1 MTNQNENKMGVLSEN
16 ERQLNFYY
24 YPEHKISK
32 EALAY
37 AESSDAKLNA
47 INIKKTKVTG
57 TQWVELAEML
67 EVKVTDFLEKDHP
80 DFKKKFDKNAE
91 LGTEDAVKILQNH
104 PELLVFPI
112 ATRGKKAVYVKMMTD
127 VLKLTKPDAQ
137 YNKNE

>member
-1 MTNQNENKMGVLSEN
+1 MTNQDENEMGVLSEN

-24 YPEHKISK
+24 YPDHKLAK

-47 INIKKTKVTG
+47 INLKNTKVTG

-67 EVKVTDFLEKDHP
+67 GVKVTDFLEKDHP
-80 DFKKKFDKNAE
+80 AFKEKFDKNAK
-91 LGTEDAVKILQNH
+91 LGTEDAVKILQNN
-104 PELLVFPI
+104 PELLIFPI
-112 ATRGKKAVYVKMMTD
+112 ATRGKKAIYVKMMTD
-127 VLKLTKPDAQ
+127 VLKLTKPDSQ

>member
-1 MTNQNENKMGVLSEN
+1 MKTNEEMGVLSEN

-24 YPEHKISK
+24 YPEHKLSK

-47 INIKKTKVTG
+47 VNIEKTKVTG

-67 EVKVTDFLEKDHP
+67 GGKVTDFLEKDHP
-80 DFKKKFDKNAE
+80 AFKEKFDENAE
-91 LGTEDAVKILQNH
+91 IGTEDAVKILQNN

-112 ATRGKKAVYVKMMTD
+112 ATRGDKAVYVKMMTD
-127 VLKLTKPDAQ
+127 VLKLTKPDSQ

>member
-1 MTNQNENKMGVLSEN
+1 MGVLSEN

-24 YPEHKISK
+24 YPDHKLSK

-47 INIKKTKVTG
+47 VNIKNTKITG
-57 TQWVELAEML
+57 TQWVELANML
-67 EVKVTDFLEKDHP
+67 GGKVEDFLEKEHP
-80 DFKKKFDKNAE
+80 VFREKFDKNTSF
-91 LGTEDAVKILQNH
+91 GTEDAIKILQNN
-104 PELLVFPI
+104 PEILIFPI

-127 VLKLTKPDAQ
+127 VLQLTKPDTL

>member
-1 MTNQNENKMGVLSEN
+1 MKNNQDMGVLSEN

-24 YPEHKISK
+24 YPGHKISK

-47 INIKKTKVTG
+47 VNIEKTKVTG

-67 EVKVTDFLEKDHP
+67 GVKVTDFLEKDHP
-80 DFKKKFDKNAE
+80 AFKEKFDKDAE
-91 LGTEDAVKILQNH
+91 IGTEDAVKILQNN

-112 ATRGKKAVYVKMMTD
+112 ATRGKKAIHVKMMTD
-127 VLKLTKPDAQ
+127 ILKLTKPDTL

>member
-32 EALAY
+32 KALAY

-47 INIKKTKVTG
+47 IDIKKTKVTG

-67 EVKVTDFLEKDHP
+67 GVKVTDFLEKDHP
-80 DFKKKFDKNAE
+80 AFKEKFDKATE
-91 LGTEDAVKILQNH
+91 VGTEDAVKILQNN

-112 ATRGKKAVYVKMMTD
+112 ATRGKKAIYVKMMTD
-127 VLKLTKPDAQ
+127 ILKLTKADSQ

>member
-1 MTNQNENKMGVLSEN
+1 MKEDDKMGVISKN
-16 ERQLNFYY
+16 KNQLNLYY
-24 YPEHKISK
+24 YPEHKLAK

-47 INIKKTKVTG
+47 IDISKTKVTG

-67 EVKVTDFLEKDHP
+67 GVKVTEFLEKDHP
-80 DFKKKFDKNAE
+80 TFKEKFDKNAE
-91 LGTEDAVKILQNH
+91 VGTEDAIKILQNN

-112 ATRGKKAVYVKMMTD
+112 ATRGEKAICVKMMTD
-127 VLKLTKPDAQ
+127 ILKLTKMDTG

>member
-1 MTNQNENKMGVLSEN
+1 MTNQDEMGVLAES

-24 YPEHKISK
+24 YPDHKLSK

-47 INIKKTKVTG
+47 VNIKKTKVTG

-67 EVKVTDFLEKDHP
+67 GCKVADFLEKDHP
-80 DFKKKFDKNAE
+80 VFKEKFDKNTS
-91 LGTEDAVKILQNH
+91 LNTEDSVKILQNH
-104 PELLVFPI
+104 PEMLVFPI
-112 ATRGKKAVYVKMMTD
+112 ATRGKKAIYVKMMTD
-127 VLKLTKPDAQ
+127 VLQLTKPDSQ